1 MTLQQLKYVI
11 EISDKGSFSE
21 AAKTMFVTQPSLSGS
36 IKELEKE
43 IGFQLFNRTNRGAV
57 ITAEGKEF
65 LRYAMQVIAQSD
77 LLEQKF
83 LLNRAEKQRVSISTQ
98 HYDFAID
105 AFIDIVKEEQGDK
118 YDFSIRES
126 RTMEIIE
133 DVSSFSSEIGL
144 LYINDYNKPI
154 INRILKEERLIFYP
168 VFTAKPH
175 IFVWAKNPLA
185 NKKSVKLEELE
196 DYPCLCFE
204 QGQKDSF
211 YLSEELINMENPKKR
226 IIVNDRATIFTLMV
240 GVNGYTISTGIINGS
255 LNGQEIVSVPL
266 EVKKEIT
273 VGYILPQNAAPS
285 EIIEKYIKKLKEK
298 VCSSNIG

>member
-21 AAKTMFVTQPSLSGS
+21 AAKTMFITQPSLSGTV
-36 IKELEKE
+36 KELEKE
-43 IGFQLFNRTNRGAV
+43 IGFELFIRTNRGAV
-57 ITAEGKEF
+57 VTADGKEF
-65 LRYAMQVIAQSD
+65 LRYARHVIAQSD

-83 LLNRAEKQRVSISTQ
+83 LLTRAERQRVSISTQ

-105 AFIDIVKEEQGDK
+105 AFIDIVKEEQADK

-144 LYINDYNKPI
+144 LYVNDYNKPI
-154 INRILKEERLIFYP
+154 ISRILKEEHLIFYP

-175 IFVWAKNPLA
+175 IFVSAKNPLA
-185 NKKSVKLEELE
+185 KKKSVKLEELE

-211 YLSEELINMENPKKR
+211 YLSEELLN
-226 IIVNDRATIFTLMV
+226 VTLMM
-240 GVNGYTISTGIINGS
+240 GVNGYTISTGIINRS

-266 EVKKEIT
+266 EVEKEIT
-273 VGYILPQNAAPS
+273 VGYILPKNAVPS
-285 EIIEKYIKKLKEK
+285 ELIERYIKKLREK
-298 VCSSNIG
+298 VCNSDIA

>member
-11 EISDKGSFSE
+11 EISDGGSFSE

-43 IGFQLFNRTNRGAV
+43 IGFELFNRTNRGAV
-57 ITAEGKEF
+57 ITLDGKEF
-65 LRYAMQVIAQSD
+65 LRYARQVVAQSD

-154 INRILKEERLIFYP
+154 ISRILKEERLIFYP

-185 NKKSVKLEELE
+185 NKKSVKLEDLE

-226 IIVNDRATIFTLMV
+226 IIVNDRATIFTLMM

-266 EVKKEIT
+266 EVTKEIT
-273 VGYILPQNAAPS
+273 VGYILPQNAVPS
-285 EIIEKYIKKLKEK
+285 DIIEKYIKKLKEK